1 MGFFDQ
7 MKQLQ
12 EMKAKADAV
21 KQKLESIELFAENN
35 AVKVTVNGNRK
46 VIDISIKNPQ
56 DNALAMQLTAAINE
70 ALEKAD
76 NVMQSEMMSVTKGL
90 IPGM

>member
-21 KQKLESIELFAENN
+21 KQKLDGIELFAENN

-56 DNALAMQLTAAINE
+56 DTALAAQLTAAINE

>member
-21 KQKLESIELFAENN
+21 KQKLDGIELFAENN

-46 VIDISIKNPQ
+46 VIDINIKNPQ
-56 DNALAMQLTAAINE
+56 DTALAAQLTAAINE

>member
-21 KQKLESIELFAENN
+21 KQKLDGIELFAENN